1 MGCLHGTNERGR
13 EMNTPVKMFFLFFT
27 VLQLNAQVPA
37 PVPSVQLKVKE
48 KSGLF
53 GMGGP
58 RIVQIELS
66 NQLHQLPL
74 TGDNVNSD
82 QYYYFYVTPAA
93 DWVLDADFVESAL
106 SKVSTY
112 QNGQTIAAAWKSTLK
127 TDGNGSIVL
136 GFPKTLKLYQLFLFQ
151 VPIGDAKNQAEFK
164 VPKEYW
170 PGYSAL
176 VKNRR
181 AGDSLLTS
189 LQYRSA
195 IASYEKILS
204 DPAQKIFPEY
214 SSVKSSRT
222 KSFGELNLVNQSAF
236 ESIVANSDLPLKD
249 KVFKIDSVKPSLK
262 YVADSLPNMDFGIG
276 SLDTAVAPILD
287 KSLAELNRLVHVRDS
302 LQHLLD
308 NQNIQWMNEG
318 SSTGKSGFLYQ
329 YMIETLAYAFSSL
342 PFDDTTA
349 TELKVRISDD
359 LNSRMVK
366 NNIRESYLTFLRICT
381 ERFQSHMPIFP
392 VEFLPNLKKDTMQTT
407 LPYYSMLRAVNDF
420 FYGNYPSALDEI
432 RKIFR
437 SCYEQE
443 LNNRFDMM
451 RIIIANRQQHIS
463 DDIYK
468 MLQEAAQLEAKNDA
482 AGAAERYRQTTL
494 IAPNFA
500 YGFFVFGKFYNR
512 SGDFNR
518 AVYYFQRA
526 YQVDSM
532 YFSAYRECFNSYLK
546 QGNYKPMID
555 VLTTALSKG
564 NDYWEIN
571 YNLGT
576 AYLGDGDIA
585 HAIQYFEHALA
596 LNPKSYT
603 TNVKLGLAYQ
613 NVKNFQKAR
622 EFFNNAIG
630 VDPTRQE
637 AVDYLTKL
645 NELQRSGK

>member
-1 MGCLHGTNERGR
+1 QF
-13 EMNTPVKMFFLFFT
+13 PVT
-27 VLQLNAQVPA
+27 
-37 PVPSVQLKVKE
+37 S
-48 KSGLF
+48 
-53 GMGGP
+53 
-58 RIVQIELS
+58 
-66 NQLHQLPL
+66 
-74 TGDNVNSD
+74 DNVNGD
-82 QYYYFYVTPAA
+82 QYYYFYVTPAG
-93 DWVLDADFVESAL
+93 DWVLDADFVESELTKL
-106 SKVSTY
+106 SVY
-112 QNGQTIAAAWKSTLK
+112 QNGQTINAAWKSTLK
-127 TDGNGSIVL
+127 TNGNGSLVI

-151 VPIGDAKNQAEFK
+151 IPIGDAKNQIEYK

-170 PGYSAL
+170 PGYSAFL
-176 VKNRR
+176 KNRR
-181 AGDSLLTS
+181 VGDSMFAEF
-189 LQYRSA
+189 QYRDA
-195 IASYEKILS
+195 ITAYEKILA
-204 DPAQKIFPEY
+204 DPTLKIFSEY
-214 SSVKSSRT
+214 GEIRNSRT
-222 KSFGELNLVNQSAF
+222 KSFGELSLIDESAF
-236 ESIVANSDLPLKD
+236 ESIVANIDISLKD
-249 KVFKIDSVKPSLK
+249 KVFKIDSVKPLMK
-262 YVADSLPNMDFGIG
+262 YVVDSLPNADFGIG
-276 SLDTAVAPILD
+276 SLDTSVAPILD
-287 KSLAELNRLVHVRDS
+287 KSLTALNRLVHVRDS
-302 LQHLLD
+302 LQHLLN
-308 NQNIQWMNEG
+308 NQNVQWINEG
-318 SSTGKSGFLYQ
+318 SSTGKGGFLYQ

-342 PFDDTTA
+342 PFDDTLA
-349 TELKVRISDD
+349 TELKVRISDEFNNR
-359 LNSRMVK
+359 LTK
-366 NNIRESYLTFLRICT
+366 NNIRESYTTFLHICN

-392 VEFLPNLKKDTMQTT
+392 VEFLPNLRKDTMQTT
-407 LPYYSMLRAVNDF
+407 LPYYSMLKAVNDF
-420 FYGNYPSALDEI
+420 FSGNYPSALDEI

-451 RIIIANRQQHIS
+451 RIIITNRQLHIS

-468 MLQEAAQLEAKNDA
+468 MLQEATQLEAKNDA

-526 YQVDSM
+526 YLIDTL
-532 YFSAYRECFNSYLK
+532 YLSAYRECFNSYLK

-613 NVKNFQKAR
+613 NIKNFQKAR

-645 NELQRSGK
+645 NELQRSSK

>member
-1 MGCLHGTNERGR
+1 M
-13 EMNTPVKMFFLFFT
+13 
-27 VLQLNAQVPA
+27 
-37 PVPSVQLKVKE
+37 S
-48 KSGLF
+48 
-53 GMGGP
+53 
-58 RIVQIELS
+58 
-66 NQLHQLPL
+66 
-74 TGDNVNSD
+74 
-82 QYYYFYVTPAA
+82 
-93 DWVLDADFVESAL
+93 
-106 SKVSTY
+106 
-112 QNGQTIAAAWKSTLK
+112 STLCRMRISASVR
-127 TDGNGSIVL
+127 SIPVL
-136 GFPKTLKLYQLFLFQ
+136 PR
-151 VPIGDAKNQAEFK
+151 
-164 VPKEYW
+164 YW
-170 PGYSAL
+170 
-176 VKNRR
+176 
-181 AGDSLLTS
+181 
-189 LQYRSA
+189 
-195 IASYEKILS
+195 I
-204 DPAQKIFPEY
+204 
-214 SSVKSSRT
+214 
-222 KSFGELNLVNQSAF
+222 
-236 ESIVANSDLPLKD
+236 
-249 KVFKIDSVKPSLK
+249 
-262 YVADSLPNMDFGIG
+262 
-276 SLDTAVAPILD
+276 
-287 KSLAELNRLVHVRDS
+287 KSLTEFNRLVHVRDS

-308 NQNIQWMNEG
+308 NQNIQWINEG

-342 PFDDTTA
+342 PFEDTTA

-359 LNSRMVK
+359 LNNRLIK
-366 NNIRESYLTFLRICT
+366 NNIRDSYTTFLRICS
-381 ERFQSHMPIFP
+381 ERFQAHMPIFP

-407 LPYYSMLRAVNDF
+407 LPYYSMLKAVNDF

-468 MLQEAAQLEAKNDA
+468 MMQEAAQLEAKNDA

-526 YQVDSM
+526 YLIDTL
-532 YFSAYRECFNSYLK
+532 YLSAYRECFNSYLK

-585 HAIQYFEHALA
+585 HAIQVL
-596 LNPKSYT
+596 
-603 TNVKLGLAYQ
+603 
-613 NVKNFQKAR
+613 
-622 EFFNNAIG
+622 
-630 VDPTRQE
+630 
-637 AVDYLTKL
+637 
-645 NELQRSGK
+645 

>member
-1 MGCLHGTNERGR
+1 MGCLRVINKRGR
-13 EMNTPVKMFFLFFT
+13 EMNTPVKMLFLFFA

-37 PVPSVQLKVKE
+37 QVPSVQLKVKD

-66 NQLHQLPL
+66 NQLHQLPV

-82 QYYYFYVTPAA
+82 QYYYFYVAPAE
-93 DWVLDADFVESAL
+93 DWVLDADFAENEL
-106 SKVSTY
+106 SKVSVY

-127 TDGNGSIVL
+127 TNGNGSIVL

-181 AGDSLLTS
+181 TGDSLLTAF
-189 LQYRSA
+189 QYRGA
-195 IASYEKILS
+195 IGSYEKILA
-204 DPAQKIFPEY
+204 DPMQKIFPEY
-214 SSVKSSRT
+214 SEVKNSRT
-222 KSFGELNLVNQSAF
+222 KSFGGLSIANQSVF
-236 ESIVANSDLPLKD
+236 ESIVANTDLSLKD
-249 KVFKIDSVKPSLK
+249 KVFKVDSMKPSLK
-262 YVADSLPNMDFGIG
+262 YVVDSMPNTDFGIG
-276 SLDTAVAPILD
+276 SLDTTIAPILTA
-287 KSLAELNRLVHVRDS
+287 SLIELNQLVRVRDS

-308 NQNIQWMNEG
+308 NQNVQWINEG

-342 PFDDTTA
+342 PFDDTLA
-349 TELKVRISDD
+349 TELKIHISDD
-359 LNSRMVK
+359 LNNRLMK
-366 NNIRESYLTFLRICT
+366 NNIKDSYLTFLRICN
-381 ERFQSHMPIFP
+381 ERFQAHMPIFP
-392 VEFLPNLKKDTMQTT
+392 VEFLPNLKNDTMQTT
-407 LPYYSMLRAVNDF
+407 LPYYSMLKAVNDF
-420 FYGNYPSALDEI
+420 FYSNYPSALDEI

-451 RIIIANRQQHIS
+451 RIIIINRQQHIS

-468 MLQEAAQLEAKNDA
+468 MLQEASQLEAKNYA

-526 YQVDSM
+526 YQIDTM

-613 NVKNFQKAR
+613 NIKNFQKAR

-645 NELQRSGK
+645 NELQRSSK